1 MNLTNNFTFIEKNII
16 NFSILS
22 QKKNSVFQI
31 YKVAQNIKN
40 IDRNNLIPVYE
51 TINQNMIS
59 KGFSKG
65 YNGVTQKTYNLQRV
79 ENFSFTKDNSKEKFS
94 SNDNIDTKKNND
106 FLSLKKKL
114 RKKNNNYILKEK
126 KFNTLI
132 KPILFEKKEPLNTD
146 NINKV
151 EIKPNIFENS
161 FNSFNFKNKKD
172 FIFNKF
178 NNNFNVNLYKNNNLI
193 KNNYQPKNSLAF
205 PYSFQNIN
213 NYKNISFNFDNINK
227 NIDNS
232 KTILNIPNF
241 NISYNPI
248 NKVNLFK
255 NIIEFN
261 DKINITKQCTD
272 SSISLNNSNQNTIKK
287 NKLIIKYINTRKG
300 RKSKNSKACLSES
313 KHTKFSE
320 DNMMRKIKNKIIE
333 SSRLLVNKVFKEEMN
348 AIRNKIN
355 YIRQEFSK
363 IKGSFSQELNI
374 KYNLYFYQMKIKDIF
389 SLELSNKYT
398 AIEKNLNKELID
410 YIFSEENK
418 NLFIKTKALLDMP
431 FHQYYHDIFLGE
443 EQRWKTYFGINLND
457 NKYQIH
463 NLFQNL
469 ETNEDNGDN
478 NEYYIKL
485 INNLAHNYEN
495 FFLSKKTRNV
505 GLGNKKEDWIKSFM
519 QNITK
524 EQYEYY
530 LVQIKQCKNYYETR
544 YKLNNNK
551 TLDNEF
557 IINTNAYEKDK
568 KKLMKLIIILIA

>member
-1 MNLTNNFTFIEKNII
+1 
-16 NFSILS
+16 
-22 QKKNSVFQI
+22 
-31 YKVAQNIKN
+31 
-40 IDRNNLIPVYE
+40 
-51 TINQNMIS
+51 
-59 KGFSKG
+59 
-65 YNGVTQKTYNLQRV
+65 
-79 ENFSFTKDNSKEKFS
+79 
-94 SNDNIDTKKNND
+94 
-106 FLSLKKKL
+106 
-114 RKKNNNYILKEK
+114 
-126 KFNTLI
+126 
-132 KPILFEKKEPLNTD
+132 
-146 NINKV
+146 
-151 EIKPNIFENS
+151 
-161 FNSFNFKNKKD
+161 
-172 FIFNKF
+172 
-178 NNNFNVNLYKNNNLI
+178 
-193 KNNYQPKNSLAF
+193 
-205 PYSFQNIN
+205 
-213 NYKNISFNFDNINK
+213 
-227 NIDNS
+227 
-232 KTILNIPNF
+232 
-241 NISYNPI
+241 
-248 NKVNLFK
+248 
-255 NIIEFN
+255 
-261 DKINITKQCTD
+261 
-272 SSISLNNSNQNTIKK
+272 
-287 NKLIIKYINTRKG
+287 
-300 RKSKNSKACLSES
+300 
-313 KHTKFSE
+313 
-320 DNMMRKIKNKIIE
+320 
-333 SSRLLVNKVFKEEMN
+333 MN

-568 KKLMKLIIILIA
+568 KKINEINNNFDCLTLNNNNSSSKENNNNLNIFKVSEENDLKINNNKKNIFCCRKRKPDNIKFDSFKRL